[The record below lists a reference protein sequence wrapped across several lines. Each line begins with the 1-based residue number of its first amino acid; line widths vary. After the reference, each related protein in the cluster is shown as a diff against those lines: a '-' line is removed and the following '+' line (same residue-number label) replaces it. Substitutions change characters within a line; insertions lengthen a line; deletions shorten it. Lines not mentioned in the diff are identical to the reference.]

1 MMLKVI
7 VVGAGFMGS
16 LHARTVR
23 DSRLAELTAVVD
35 RDEAVA
41 SAVGAVLG
49 VPAYTGTERALAAT
63 GADVVVVAT
72 PDSLHRPVAEAAI
85 EAGAAVLVEKPL
97 ATTVADAEAVVALAA
112 EHGVR
117 LMTGHIT
124 RFYPRYVQVAET
136 VHSGRLGRPVLVT
149 TSTWGQRS
157 LGERVAATTN
167 PLWHFAIH
175 DIELIQWLTGGV
187 VAEVDGAQLME
198 SASGVASF
206 AATGTVTTG
215 AAFHLAT
222 GWTLP
227 DSAGPRWDLK
237 VHCEHGVVQAAWSS
251 DGVTSFGADAADEL
265 DCLSWPT
272 LHGRVEGALRLEVE
286 HFLAAVADGTPFLV
300 PPEAAVDA
308 VRSAALLEKASTVRR
323 LP

>member
-1 MMLKVI
+1 MKVI
-7 VVGAGFMGS
+7 VVGAGFMGT
-16 LHARTVR
+16 LHARTVL
-23 DSRLAELTAVVD
+23 DSRLAVLAGMVD
-35 RDEAVA
+35 SDAAVA
-41 SAVGAVLG
+41 ASASERLG
-49 VPAYTGTERALAAT
+49 VAAYTDVETALAET
-63 GADVVVVAT
+63 GADAAIVAT
-72 PDSLHRPVAEAAI
+72 PDSLHRPAAEAAI
-85 EAGAAVLVEKPL
+85 AAGAAVLVEKPL
-97 ATTVADAEAVVALAA
+97 ATTVADAEAVVAMAA
-112 EHGVR
+112 DRGVP

-175 DIELIQWLTGGV
+175 DIELIQWITGGV
-187 VAEVDGAQLME
+187 VAEIDGAQLVE
-198 SASGVASF
+198 SASGVATF
-206 AATGTVTTG
+206 AATGTVTSG
-215 AAFHLAT
+215 AAFNLAT

-237 VHCEHGVVQAAWSS
+237 VHCEQGVVQATWSS
-251 DGVTSFGADAADEL
+251 DGVTSFAASAAEEL

-272 LHGRVEGALRLEVE
+272 LHGRIEGALRLEVD
-286 HFLAAVADGTPFLV
+286 HFLTAVADGTPFLV

-308 VRSAALLEKASTVRR
+308 VRSAELLEKASTVRR
-323 LP
+323 FP